1 MSITSDTIT
10 LFTRELLIYKKN
22 LVPSIARAVIF
33 PLIFILLLGSIG
45 NIPKNV
51 PSNGRQLRQ
60 RRRID
65 ELHKPPR
72 IGRVAEPD

>member
-51 PSNGRQLRQ
+51 PVTVVNYNENGAGSMSFINLLESGGSR
-60 RRRID
+60 
-65 ELHKPPR
+65 
-72 IGRVAEPD
+72 